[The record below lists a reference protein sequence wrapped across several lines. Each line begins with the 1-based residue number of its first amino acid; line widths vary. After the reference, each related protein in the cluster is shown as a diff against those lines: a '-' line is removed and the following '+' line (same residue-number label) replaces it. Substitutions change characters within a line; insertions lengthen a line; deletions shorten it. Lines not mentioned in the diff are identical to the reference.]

1 MILFNKYN
9 SSKFFTAIA
18 LASIGCI
25 ILFAFMSNPE
35 HNQPSVISNTTRERI
50 SINEGWRFF
59 KYDSTADK
67 LIYDERPAV
76 GGYRDDRPADS
87 RPTEAVGIEV
97 TQKLLKPWILPS
109 GNDFIEDADKRY
121 VLPNG
126 NPGSDFPFVKKDF
139 NDNSW
144 KIVNLPHD

>member
-76 GGYRDDRPADS
+76 GGYRDDRSADS
-87 RPTEAVGIEV
+87 RPI
-97 TQKLLKPWILPS
+97 
-109 GNDFIEDADKRY
+109 
-121 VLPNG
+121 
-126 NPGSDFPFVKKDF
+126 
-139 NDNSW
+139 
-144 KIVNLPHD
+144 

>member
-1 MILFNKYN
+1 MNVRQSEATEMTDLPIPGQY
-9 SSKFFTAIA
+9 
-18 LASIGCI
+18 
-25 ILFAFMSNPE
+25 
-35 HNQPSVISNTTRERI
+35 
-50 SINEGWRFF
+50 
-59 KYDSTADK
+59 
-67 LIYDERPAV
+67 
-76 GGYRDDRPADS
+76 
-87 RPTEAVGIEV
+87 EAVGIEV

-144 KIVNLPHD
+144 KIVNLPHDW